1 MRTFPPSCLNLDN
14 LSLGLTTNSKAF
26 ARGIRGGGGGG
37 SYLNEVLSLSLV
49 DGDCKPLWQYIRF
62 QKQDNRSISTLKENG
77 KLVSDATSKAEI
89 LSHQFS
95 SVFTMN
101 DGENAAKLAG
111 HSYPLTNQLTVN
123 QESVKRLSWAKP

>member
-14 LSLGLTTNSKAF
+14 LPLGLTTNSKAF
-26 ARGIRGGGGGG
+26 ARGIRGGG
-37 SYLNEVLSLSLV
+37 YLNEVLSLSLV
-49 DGDCKPLWQYIRF
+49 DGDCKPLWQCIRF
-62 QKQDNRSISTLKENG
+62 QKQDNRSISALKENG

-95 SVFTMN
+95 SVFTKN

-111 HSYPLTNQLTVN
+111 HSYPLTNQLTIN